1 MNKQIQKIVKRLID
15 FLGALIGA
23 IILSPFF
30 LIVAIL
36 VRLDSKGPV
45 FFRYER
51 IGKDGREFIF
61 YKFRSMFKDAI
72 NKGLGIEI
80 AENDFRITR
89 VGAFLRRWSLDE
101 IPQLINALKGEMSLI
116 GPRPA
121 LPHQVAKYTEFEKKR
136 LKMKPGITGWAQV
149 NGRNL
154 LSWKERIKL
163 DIWYIENWSLWLD
176 FKILLMTPR
185 VVLSRQGLYGEG
197 GIARDYE

>member
-1 MNKQIQKIVKRLID
+1 MVIQLFIKRIIDIVGSL
-15 FLGALIGA
+15 LG
-23 IILSPFF
+23 
-30 LIVAIL
+30 LIVFFPFLLIITIL
-36 VRLDSKGPV
+36 IKFDSQGPG
-45 FFRYER
+45 FFKYKRV
-51 IGKDGREFIF
+51 GKDGEEFIS
-61 YKFRSMFKDAI
+61 YKLRSMVENATEI
-72 NKGLGIEI
+72 GLGIEI
-80 AENDFRITR
+80 VRDDPRITL